1 MVFKNIN
8 NQIIIATIIA
18 LLFLN
23 QQNCLAQFSDEQQ
36 NQINEL
42 KAIIDNKLSNDTAKA
57 KAYVKLS
64 TFFGTS
70 NIDSMYTLSVSAQQ
84 IAEAA
89 LKTARTNDITN
100 SLKISLASALSNIG
114 YYFKNLGKFPLAL
127 ENYQK
132 SIKILEEINYQKGLG
147 VPYNNIGLL
156 YYLQGNIPLAIEY
169 YHKSLKIRETIND
182 KSGIAAVFN
191 NLGSLYKR
199 QNNIPLAIDFY
210 TKCLRICEEIGD
222 KRGLAYSYNNM
233 GMLHFIQN
241 DFPTAINYHE
251 RSLKLKEEIGDR
263 RGISESYHNI
273 AKTYQSMNS
282 ISTNKVDSLS
292 DLAMNYFLK
301 CLIINEEINDRIGM
315 ATTLNSI
322 GQLYLSKGLYKKA
335 KASGDNALT
344 IAKEVGFVMGIQQ
357 AASLLYEIALQQ
369 KKWKEALEMRNLE
382 LQMKD
387 SIDSEEAM
395 NVAIS
400 LQAKYEYEKQQAI
413 DNAEFEKL
421 IVIEQEEKQRQKI
434 ITYTTGGG
442 LALVVLFLVFVFNRL
457 QVTRKQKIIIEEK
470 EKETQ
475 KQKEI
480 IEEKHKEITDSIN
493 YAERIQRSFLATT
506 EMLDKYLGVTSSSP
520 KHGGVSSNE
529 HNYFVFFRP
538 KDVVSGDFYW
548 ASELNN
554 GHFAYCCADSTGHGV
569 PGAIMSILNI
579 SSLEKAIEI
588 EVSPDQILNKTRKII
603 IERLKKDGS
612 LKGGK
617 DGMDCSLLV
626 LDKERK
632 KLSFALANSP
642 VFIVRSVASSSLKQE
657 GISRSDAQELLE
669 FKADKMPVGK
679 HEKDTEPFNLH
690 TIQLQLGDTIYT
702 LTDGFSDQFG
712 GAKNKKYMIK
722 NVKEMFLQIAH
733 LPMSEQK
740 QKLSEA
746 FDQWKGSNEQID
758 DVCIIG
764 VRI

>member
-8 NQIIIATIIA
+8 NQIKIATTFA
-18 LLFLN
+18 LLLLIF
-23 QQNCLAQFSDEQQ
+23 QNCLAQFSAEQQ
-36 NQINEL
+36 KQIQEL

-57 KAYVKLS
+57 KAFVNLS

-70 NIDSMYTLSVSAQQ
+70 NIDSMYVLSVYAQQ
-84 IAEAA
+84 IAETA
-89 LKTARTNDITN
+89 LKTARTNDIAN

-114 YYFKNLGKFPLAL
+114 YYYKNLGKFPLAL

-156 YYLQGNIPLAIEY
+156 YYLQGNIPLAIDY

-241 DFPTAINYHE
+241 DFPSAINYHE

-282 ISTNKVDSLS
+282 ISTNEVDSLS

-322 GQLYLSKGLYKKA
+322 GQLYLSKGLHKKA
-335 KASGDNALT
+335 KASGDKALT

-357 AASLLYEIALQQ
+357 AASLLYETALQQ

-421 IVIEQEEKQRQKI
+421 IVIEQEGKQRQKI
-434 ITYTTGGG
+434 ITYTIGGG

-506 EMLDKYLGVTSSSP
+506 EMLDKYLGVTSSS
-520 KHGGVSSNE
+520 HR
-529 HNYFVFFRP
+529 H
-538 KDVVSGDFYW
+538 
-548 ASELNN
+548 
-554 GHFAYCCADSTGHGV
+554 
-569 PGAIMSILNI
+569 
-579 SSLEKAIEI
+579 
-588 EVSPDQILNKTRKII
+588 
-603 IERLKKDGS
+603 
-612 LKGGK
+612 
-617 DGMDCSLLV
+617 
-626 LDKERK
+626 
-632 KLSFALANSP
+632 
-642 VFIVRSVASSSLKQE
+642 
-657 GISRSDAQELLE
+657 
-669 FKADKMPVGK
+669 
-679 HEKDTEPFNLH
+679 
-690 TIQLQLGDTIYT
+690 
-702 LTDGFSDQFG
+702 
-712 GAKNKKYMIK
+712 
-722 NVKEMFLQIAH
+722 
-733 LPMSEQK
+733 
-740 QKLSEA
+740 
-746 FDQWKGSNEQID
+746 
-758 DVCIIG
+758 
-764 VRI
+764 